1 MHALWKK
8 RLNVAADTENVVLY
22 QDNAPYHT
30 TRNTLLESDVLG
42 FQRAIHQPYKTDLTP
57 LDFIFFLIWSRIYEE
72 HDLMIELRSVLRYKK
87 VYTLRNE

>member
-8 RLNVAADTENVVLY
+8 RPELAAHIENVVLH

-42 FQRAIHQPYKTDLTP
+42 FQRAIYQPYKTDLTP
-57 LDFIFFLIWSRIYEE
+57 LDFVYFPNLKSY
-72 HDLMIELRSVLRYKK
+72 LRGTRLNDRTKISLAIQKSVYF
-87 VYTLRNE
+87 